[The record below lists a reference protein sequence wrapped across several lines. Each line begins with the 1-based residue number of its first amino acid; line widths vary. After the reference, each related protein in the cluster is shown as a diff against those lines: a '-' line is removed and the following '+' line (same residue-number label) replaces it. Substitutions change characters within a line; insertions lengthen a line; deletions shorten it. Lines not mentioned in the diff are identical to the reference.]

1 MAFIYFK
8 AKIGIYFMRG
18 TEWAGLGPNKH
29 YFSAQC
35 QRLQSHPISRR
46 IANSAICYP
55 ALCYTRCW
63 STGWLAGWLRSCNI
77 LYTLDP
83 GIMGSIEE
91 VQRNICKGLSPLS
104 ISCFLPTAVYL
115 RFELPGHKSTPSR

>member
-55 ALCYTRCW
+55 VCVIQDAGRPA
-63 STGWLAGWLRSCNI
+63 GWLA
-77 LYTLDP
+77 
-83 GIMGSIEE
+83 EE
-91 VQRNICKGLSPLS
+91 L
-104 ISCFLPTAVYL
+104 
-115 RFELPGHKSTPSR
+115 